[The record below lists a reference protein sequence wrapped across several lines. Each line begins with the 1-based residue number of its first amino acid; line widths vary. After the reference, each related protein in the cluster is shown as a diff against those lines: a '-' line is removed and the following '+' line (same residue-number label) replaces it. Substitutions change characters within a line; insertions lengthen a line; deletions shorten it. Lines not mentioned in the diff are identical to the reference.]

1 MKTLKEIREKAV
13 QLDEADDKKLTSLI
27 RAGLFDINK
36 LPLLRR
42 ALSKDNTKMTPVER
56 NSLLELLD
64 TLIDHVLGDRQVY
77 NKIRTNVM
85 HEGKLDE
92 SYEIAGDLPQVLILK
107 RKSIRVFPDGQRV
120 ALYWSDKLKTYISVP
135 YSSVGVGYSPT
146 VSETIEQDNISELRK
161 IQESGQISKI
171 KFYDGT
177 IADITPNL
185 AITVLEIYDQLS
197 DENKSIAN
205 FYINESLDSLKTLA
219 NLLKE

>member
-13 QLDEADDKKLTSLI
+13 QLDEAEDKKLTSLI
-27 RAGLFDINK
+27 RAGLFDVNK

-77 NKIRTNVM
+77 NKIKTNVM

-92 SYEIAGDLPQVLILK
+92 SYEVAGDLPQVLILK

-120 ALYWSDKLKTYISVP
+120 ALYWADKLKTYVSVP

-146 VSETIEQDNISELRK
+146 VSEEVEQDNLSELRN
-161 IQESGQISKI
+161 IHETGHTGRL

-177 IADITPNL
+177 TVDIIPEVAKT
-185 AITVLEIYDQLS
+185 ILENYEQL
-197 DENKSIAN
+197 DEENKSIAN
-205 FYINESLDSLKTLA
+205 FYINESFESLETIA
-219 NLLKE
+219 NLLKG